1 MKIYVNRNGE
11 IKDVISTSNPNLKE
25 IEVTDGTFDGM
36 SAAKIC
42 CYKVEVE
49 NGQVRMMT
57 LYVSD
62 KVVDALDRLSI
73 NHEQTVANVA
83 YIAME
88 SGVEL

>member
-42 CYKVEVE
+42 CYKIEVK

-62 KVVDALDRLSI
+62 KIVDVIDGVSVVNQI
-73 NHEQTVANVA
+73 NTANID

-88 SGVEL
+88 AGFEL